1 MNHIQMLQEDLRWQ
15 EEFIGEIAKYDRELA
30 EWVLEGMATG
40 DEEVMSLLEQM
51 GLIKAM
57 GAGARAGDAAMK
69 GLGFSGRVSDFL
81 SLRAPGKVAGAL
93 GAGAIYAGKKL
104 LGGGSGTEK
113 KKEQPAKPGMGERI
127 KGAVDALRGNA
138 ASSSSSAA
146 AGSGSGGGGGGG
158 GGPINIS
165 INNQSTGGSNVNT
178 NTQSQRVSQQQA
190 QQQIQGGG
198 GGSIRT
204 QSQRTPGGSSTP
216 AGGSSTPAGDSSS
229 KRRGGSSSK
238 PAPPPAAGGSSS
250 KPGVDTSIPVHPRE
264 KARMDAEKAA
274 KGGSSTPAE
283 GGSSTS
289 RSRRIG
295 SGYGGS
301 RDEWDRAVVSKEDQA
316 KAAAA
321 KDAGVV
327 KTAEKLTD
335 SGTTAKG
342 TVGRTVTNV
351 DAARVSGGEARLAA
365 ATSNTFNQRV
375 KNVAS
380 EVTGAAKARNTD
392 PNRPMTAEDERRV
405 AGATLKPKPTMG
417 TRPADA
423 PLTDPEKRRVAGA
436 TLKMKPSMGTRPAD
450 APLTDPEKRRVAGAT
465 LKMKPSMGTRP
476 ADAPPTDPEKRRVA
490 GSTIGREA
498 TATAIRNADAR
509 AARATVGRAATNIAA
524 RGVNTSPESVGSAST
539 VSGEMRDS
547 GASPKDAAKAV
558 TSALRKPS
566 ARRGARPSRMTA
578 QGRADRSER
587 NAAEAETAR
596 ESRRERISAMAS
608 RRRQTGGNPS
618 AGLRTTATGTGTFS
632 PGARR
637 PGKGA
642 SGTQMGLFGG

>member
-216 AGGSSTPAGDSSS
+216 AGGSSTPAGGSSS

-380 EVTGAAKARNTD
+380 NVTGAAKARNTD

-450 APLTDPEKRRVAGAT
+450 APL
-465 LKMKPSMGTRP
+465 
-476 ADAPPTDPEKRRVA
+476 TDPEKRRVA

>member
-1 MNHIQMLQEDLRWQ
+1 
-15 EEFIGEIAKYDRELA
+15 
-30 EWVLEGMATG
+30 
-40 DEEVMSLLEQM
+40 
-51 GLIKAM
+51 
-57 GAGARAGDAAMK
+57 
-69 GLGFSGRVSDFL
+69 
-81 SLRAPGKVAGAL
+81 
-93 GAGAIYAGKKL
+93 
-104 LGGGSGTEK
+104 
-113 KKEQPAKPGMGERI
+113 
-127 KGAVDALRGNA
+127 
-138 ASSSSSAA
+138 
-146 AGSGSGGGGGGG
+146 
-158 GGPINIS
+158 
-165 INNQSTGGSNVNT
+165 
-178 NTQSQRVSQQQA
+178 
-190 QQQIQGGG
+190 
-198 GGSIRT
+198 
-204 QSQRTPGGSSTP
+204 
-216 AGGSSTPAGDSSS
+216 
-229 KRRGGSSSK
+229 
-238 PAPPPAAGGSSS
+238 
-250 KPGVDTSIPVHPRE
+250 
-264 KARMDAEKAA
+264 MDAEKA
-274 KGGSSTPAE
+274 AE

-450 APLTDPEKRRVAGAT
+450 APLTDPEKRRVAG
-465 LKMKPSMGTRP
+465 
-476 ADAPPTDPEKRRVA
+476 
-490 GSTIGREA
+490 STIGREA